1 MRVVLRIANIAD
13 EWIALATYCEH
24 TEMVERMTAVK
35 VGLLRDIAI
44 TDSLY
49 LRI

>member
-1 MRVVLRIANIAD
+1 LRVSNIAD
-13 EWIALATYCEH
+13 EWISLANYCED
-24 TEMVERMTAVK
+24 TEMVAKMTALK
-35 VGLLRDIAI
+35 STLLRDIAI